1 LQFQGFSLVAH
12 HTLKNPSEY
21 AGVYKS
27 EELIRQSTIQTELK
41 AQVFLNEEYIS
52 VLDNLKT
59 KHDYPSSWNISS
71 IKISPKIIFI
81 QMKGN
86 FLNSLLTSMTI

>member
-1 LQFQGFSLVAH
+1 MQFQGFSLVAH

-27 EELIRQSTIQTELK
+27 EDLIRQSTIQTELK

-59 KHDYPSSWNISS
+59 KHDHPSSWNISS